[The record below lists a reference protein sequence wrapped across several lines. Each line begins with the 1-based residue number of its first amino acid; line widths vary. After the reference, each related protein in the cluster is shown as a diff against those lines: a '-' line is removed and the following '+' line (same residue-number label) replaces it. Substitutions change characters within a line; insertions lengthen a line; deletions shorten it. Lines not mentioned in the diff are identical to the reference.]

1 VDAVDVPL
9 APAARRAH
17 RQRGPKVARQRACRS
32 SGCKQARRCGSTGS
46 RRQRR
51 QRVPGGR
58 AWREH
63 APQSHAAPCPVGVA
77 AGLPLRR
84 RAAFAGLAAVL
95 GDLGRLV
102 PDRGKVVGVVELRE
116 VLPASAA
123 MSLCGWR
130 PAQLAQSGARCQS
143 AEAGLAELNSL

>member
-9 APAARRAH
+9 APAAGRAH

-51 QRVPGGR
+51 QRVSGGR
-58 AWREH
+58 AWRKR
-63 APQSHAAPCPVGVA
+63 APQSHAAPRPVSVA
-77 AGLPLRR
+77 AGLPLRH
-84 RAAFAGLAAVL
+84 RAAFAGSAAVL

-102 PDRGKVVGVVELRE
+102 PDHGKVAGVVEPRE

-130 PAQLAQSGARCQS
+130 PAQLARAVRGAGRPRRMLCW
-143 AEAGLAELNSL
+143 AC